1 MLGCL
6 ARCDAHFGAGQSR
19 VVRLAL
25 AFLVVL
31 ERSLRLLALILL
43 WLLLRVPLMLVERLT
58 DDFEE
63 LFALSRLADR

>member
-1 MLGCL
+1 MPILEL
-6 ARCDAHFGAGQSR
+6 ARVGA
-19 VVRLAL
+19 VRLAL